1 MMLTF
6 DVIVIGAGVSG
17 MTASIYLKRANK
29 NILLIES
36 GMFGGQINKT
46 SIIENYPG
54 FVKIDGPTLASNMF
68 NQITNLEIN
77 YKLETV
83 RNLSISDNNFLV
95 ETDKSKYLA
104 KKVIIAT
111 GRIPR
116 KLGLKNEDKL
126 IGCGISYCAYC
137 DGFFFKNKDVAIVGG
152 GNSALEE
159 ALYLSDLCTKVY
171 IIHRRNEFTAD
182 EILQEKIKQ
191 KSNII
196 TKYNSII
203 KEVIESD
210 NLLSKIVIERENK
223 EELLDVSGLFI
234 YIGNIPKNDF
244 LNELDLKMENN
255 YIITDKNMKTSING
269 IYACGDVIKKNAYQI
284 STAIGEGALAA
295 ISIIEEL
302 KKE

>member
-255 YIITDKNMKTSING
+255 YIIADKNMKTSING
-269 IYACGDVIKKNAYQI
+269 IYACGDVIKKSAYQI

>member
-196 TKYNSII
+196 IKYSSII